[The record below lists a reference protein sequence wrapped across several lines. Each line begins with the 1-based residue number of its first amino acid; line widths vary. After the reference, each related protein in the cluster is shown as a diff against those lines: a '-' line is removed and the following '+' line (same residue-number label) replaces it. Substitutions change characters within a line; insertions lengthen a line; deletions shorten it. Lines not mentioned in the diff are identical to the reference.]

1 MRFGPG
7 PAVLAVILSL
17 GASPA
22 LAVVCQDTSMS
33 LDEVVDVIKAA
44 RGCAGA
50 MKIFKECS
58 LGTSGDIR
66 MGEAVENKCESDFLG
81 KLKASQKQ
89 AYQREMTVCDRK
101 YRNES
106 GTMYRSFTA
115 FCRAEIS
122 QRYSAAARA
131 LKAASPSR
139 AR

>member
-33 LDEVVDVIKAA
+33 LDEVVDVINAA
-44 RGCAGA
+44 PGCGRA
-50 MKIFKECS
+50 MKIFEDCS
-58 LGTSGDIR
+58 LGTSGDVQ
-66 MGEAVENKCESDFLG
+66 MGEAVENKCEGDFLG
-81 KLKASQKQ
+81 KLKPAQKQ
-89 AYQREMTVCDRK
+89 AYRREMTVCDRK

-115 FCRAEIS
+115 FCRAKIS
-122 QRYSAAARA
+122 LRYSGQAA
-131 LKAASPSR
+131 KAASPSR

>member
-17 GASPA
+17 GATPA
-22 LAVVCQDTSMS
+22 LAVVCQNTSMS

-44 RGCAGA
+44 PGCGGA
-50 MKIFKECS
+50 MKIFTDCS

-66 MGEAVENKCESDFLG
+66 MGEAVEKKCEGDFLG
-81 KLKASQKQ
+81 MLKPQQKRTYGDKLNF
-89 AYQREMTVCDRK
+89 CNWK

-106 GTMYRSFTA
+106 GTMYRSFSA

-122 QRYSAAARA
+122 QKYSQEA
-131 LKAASPSR
+131 LKAASPLR

>member
-7 PAVLAVILSL
+7 PAVLTVILSL
-17 GASPA
+17 GTSPA
-22 LAVVCQDTSMS
+22 LAVVCQNTSMS
-33 LDEVVDVIKAA
+33 LDEVVDVINAA
-44 RGCAGA
+44 PGCGRA
-50 MKIFKECS
+50 MKIFEDCS

-66 MGEAVENKCESDFLG
+66 MGAAVENKCEGDFLG
-81 KLKASQKQ
+81 KLKAPQKQ
-89 AYQREMTVCDRK
+89 AYQRAMNVCDRK

-115 FCRAEIS
+115 SCRAQIS
-122 QRYSAAARA
+122 QRYSRGA

>member
-44 RGCAGA
+44 RGCGGA
-50 MKIFKECS
+50 MKIFTDCS

-81 KLKASQKQ
+81 KLGPSQKQ
-89 AYQREMTVCDRK
+89 AYQRQMTVCDRK
-101 YRNES
+101 YRNEP
-106 GTMYRSFTA
+106 GTMYRSFAA
-115 FCRAEIS
+115 FCRA
-122 QRYSAAARA
+122 
-131 LKAASPSR
+131 
-139 AR
+139 

>member
-17 GASPA
+17 GAGPA
-22 LAVVCQDTSMS
+22 LAVVCLDKSMT
-33 LDEVVDVIKAA
+33 LDEVVEVISAA
-44 RGCAGA
+44 PGCERA
-50 MKIFKECS
+50 MKIFEDCE

-66 MGEAVENKCESDFLG
+66 MGAAVENKCEGDFLG
-81 KLKASQKQ
+81 KLKPPQKQ
-89 AYQREMTVCDRK
+89 AYQREMNVCDRK

-115 FCRAEIS
+115 FCRAKIS
-122 QRYSAAARA
+122 QRYSGQA

>member
-7 PAVLAVILSL
+7 TAILAVILSL

-22 LAVVCQDTSMS
+22 LAVVCQNTSMS

-44 RGCAGA
+44 HGCGSA
-50 MKIFKECS
+50 MKIFNDCS

-122 QRYSAAARA
+122 QRYSARA

>member
-7 PAVLAVILSL
+7 PAVLAVILLL

-33 LDEVVDVIKAA
+33 LDEVVDVINAA
-44 RGCAGA
+44 PGCERA
-50 MKIFKECS
+50 MKIFEDCS

-66 MGEAVENKCESDFLG
+66 MGAAVENKCEGDFLG
-81 KLKASQKQ
+81 RLKAPQKQ
-89 AYQREMTVCDRK
+89 AYQREMAVCDRK

-115 FCRAEIS
+115 FCRAKIS
-122 QRYSAAARA
+122 QRYSAHA

>member
-1 MRFGPG
+1 MRSGPG
-7 PAVLAVILSL
+7 PAVLAVIMSL

-22 LAVVCQDTSMS
+22 LAVVCQNTSMS

-44 RGCAGA
+44 PGCEGA
-50 MKIFKECS
+50 MKIFKDCS
-58 LGTSGDIR
+58 LGTSGDTR
-66 MGEAVENKCESDFLG
+66 MGEAVENKCEGDFLG
-81 KLKASQKQ
+81 KLKAPQKQ
-89 AYQREMTVCDRK
+89 AYQRAMNVCDQK

-122 QRYSAAARA
+122 QRYSARA

>member
-22 LAVVCQDTSMS
+22 LAVVCQNTSMS
-33 LDEVVDVIKAA
+33 LDEVIDLIKAA
-44 RGCAGA
+44 PGCGGA
-50 MKIFKECS
+50 MKIFKACS

-81 KLKASQKQ
+81 RLKAQQKQ
-89 AYQREMTVCDRK
+89 AYQRELTVCDRQ
-101 YRNES
+101 YRNEP

-122 QRYSAAARA
+122 QRYSAKA

>member
-7 PAVLAVILSL
+7 PAVLALILSL

-44 RGCAGA
+44 PGCGPA
-50 MKIFKECS
+50 MRIFKDCS
-58 LGTSGDIR
+58 LGSSGDIR
-66 MGEAVENKCESDFLG
+66 LGKAVENKCEGDFLG
-81 KLKASQKQ
+81 KLKAQQKQ
-89 AYQREMTVCDRK
+89 AYQREMNLCDRK

-106 GTMYRSFTA
+106 GSMYRSFTA
-115 FCRAEIS
+115 FCRAKIS
-122 QRYSAAARA
+122 QRYSIEAW
-131 LKAASPSR
+131 KAASPSR

>member
-17 GASPA
+17 GVTPA

-33 LDEVVDVIKAA
+33 LDEVVDAIKAA
-44 RGCAGA
+44 PGCEHA
-50 MKIFKECS
+50 MKIFNECS
-58 LGTSGDIR
+58 LGTSGDVR
-66 MGEAVENKCESDFLG
+66 LGEAVENKCEGDFLG
-81 KLKASQKQ
+81 KLKASRKQ
-89 AYQREMTVCDRK
+89 AYRREMNACDRK

-115 FCRAEIS
+115 LCRAEIS
-122 QRYSAAARA
+122 QRYSVQA

>member
-1 MRFGPG
+1 MHFRPG
-7 PAVLAVILSL
+7 PAILAVILSL

-22 LAVVCQDTSMS
+22 LAVVCQNTSMS

-44 RGCAGA
+44 PGCGGA
-50 MKIFKECS
+50 MKIFTECS

-66 MGEAVENKCESDFLG
+66 MGEAVENKCEGDFLG
-81 KLKASQKQ
+81 KLKAQQKQ

-122 QRYSAAARA
+122 QRYSARA
-131 LKAASPSR
+131 LKQGH
-139 AR
+139 

>member
-44 RGCAGA
+44 HGCAGA

-66 MGEAVENKCESDFLG
+66 MGEAVENKCESDFLD
-81 KLKASQKQ
+81 KLKAPQKQ

-122 QRYSAAARA
+122 QRYSART

>member
-33 LDEVVDVIKAA
+33 LDEVVDVINAA
-44 RGCAGA
+44 PGCERS
-50 MKIFKECS
+50 MKIFEDCS

-66 MGEAVENKCESDFLG
+66 MGAAVENKCEGDFLG
-81 KLKASQKQ
+81 KLKASQKL
-89 AYQREMTVCDRK
+89 AYQHEMNVCDRK

-115 FCRAEIS
+115 SCRATIS
-122 QRYSAAARA
+122 QRYSVRTM
-131 LKAASPSR
+131 KAASPSR

>member
-7 PAVLAVILSL
+7 SAVLAVILSL
-17 GASPA
+17 GTSPA
-22 LAVVCQDTSMS
+22 LAVVCP

-44 RGCAGA
+44 PGCEGA
-50 MKIFKECS
+50 MKIFKDCS
-58 LGTSGDIR
+58 LGTSGDTR
-66 MGEAVENKCESDFLG
+66 MGEAVENKCEGDFLG
-81 KLKASQKQ
+81 KLKAPQKQ
-89 AYQREMTVCDRK
+89 AYQRAMNVCDQK

-122 QRYSAAARA
+122 QRYSARA

>member
-44 RGCAGA
+44 PGCERA
-50 MKIFKECS
+50 MKIFKDCS

-66 MGEAVENKCESDFLG
+66 LGEAVESKCEGNFLG
-81 KLKASQKQ
+81 KLKPSQKQ
-89 AYQREMTVCDRK
+89 AYQREMSVCDRK

-115 FCRAEIS
+115 SCRAQIS
-122 QRYSAAARA
+122 QRYSAQA

>member
-1 MRFGPG
+1 MRFGPA

-17 GASPA
+17 GARPA

-44 RGCAGA
+44 HGCAGA
-50 MKIFKECS
+50 MKIFKACS

-81 KLKASQKQ
+81 KLKTSQKQ

-122 QRYSAAARA
+122 QRYSARA

>member
-7 PAVLAVILSL
+7 PAVLAVIISL

-22 LAVVCQDTSMS
+22 LAVVCQHTSMS

-44 RGCAGA
+44 PGCGGA
-50 MKIFKECS
+50 MKIFKDCS

-66 MGEAVENKCESDFLG
+66 LGEAVENKCEGNFLG
-81 KLKASQKQ
+81 KLNAQQKR

-106 GTMYRSFTA
+106 GTMYRSFSA
-115 FCRAEIS
+115 FCRAGIS
-122 QRYSAAARA
+122 LRYSARA
-131 LKAASPSR
+131 L
-139 AR
+139 

>member
-44 RGCAGA
+44 HGCGGA

-66 MGEAVENKCESDFLG
+66 MGEAVENKCEGDFLG
-81 KLKASQKQ
+81 KLGAQQKQ

-122 QRYSAAARA
+122 QRYSARA
-131 LKAASPSR
+131 LKQRP
-139 AR
+139 

>member
-1 MRFGPG
+1 MRLGPG

-17 GASPA
+17 GAGPA
-22 LAVVCQDTSMS
+22 LAVVCQNTSMS

-44 RGCAGA
+44 PGCGGA
-50 MKIFKECS
+50 MKIFKDCS

-66 MGEAVENKCESDFLG
+66 MGAAVENKCERDFLG
-81 KLKASQKQ
+81 KLTASQKQ
-89 AYQREMTVCDRK
+89 AYQREMNVCDRK

-122 QRYSAAARA
+122 QRYAR
-131 LKAASPSR
+131 KGH
-139 AR
+139 

>member
-7 PAVLAVILSL
+7 PAVLAVIMSL

-22 LAVVCQDTSMS
+22 LAVVCQNTSMS

-44 RGCAGA
+44 PGCERA
-50 MKIFKECS
+50 MKIFKDCS

-66 MGEAVENKCESDFLG
+66 MGEAVESKCEGNFLG
-81 KLKASQKQ
+81 KLKPSQKQ
-89 AYQREMTVCDRK
+89 AYQREMSVCDRK

-122 QRYSAAARA
+122 QRYAR
-131 LKAASPSR
+131 KGH
-139 AR
+139 

>member
-22 LAVVCQDTSMS
+22 LAVVCQNTSMS
-33 LDEVVDVIKAA
+33 LDEAVDVIKAA
-44 RGCAGA
+44 PGCGGA
-50 MKIFKECS
+50 MKIFTDCS

-66 MGEAVENKCESDFLG
+66 MGEAVEHKCEGDFLG
-81 KLKASQKQ
+81 KLKTPQKK
-89 AYQREMTVCDRK
+89 AYEDRLNFCNWK

-106 GTMYRSFTA
+106 GTMYRSFSA

-122 QRYSAAARA
+122 QRYSAQA

>member
-7 PAVLAVILSL
+7 PAVLAVILSI

-33 LDEVVDVIKAA
+33 LDEVVDVISAA
-44 RGCAGA
+44 QGCAGA
-50 MKIFKECS
+50 MKVFTECS

-66 MGEAVENKCESDFLG
+66 MGEAVENKCEGDFLG
-81 KLKASQKQ
+81 RLKPSQKQ
-89 AYQREMTVCDRK
+89 AYQSKLLVCDRK

-115 FCRAEIS
+115 FCRAEVS
-122 QRYSAAARA
+122 QKYSREA
-131 LKAASPSR
+131 LKAASPLR